1 GSGCGAEVVADLETV
16 AIGKA
21 RLLLEG
27 KRIAILGF
35 GTLTMQALP
44 VAEQLNAT
52 LVDMRFVKPIDK
64 DLLKNLAQS
73 HDAFVTIEDAAIMGG
88 AGSAVAELFHQEGI
102 RHPILQLGYPDQ
114 FIDHGDQ
121 AVLHSQLGLDS
132 SGFMAAIKKRFP
144 NLLSHAA

>member
-1 GSGCGAEVVADLETV
+1 YLRCVPNMVVATPSNENEARLLLSTCYQHDGPASVRYPRGSGCGAEVVADLEMV

-52 LVDMRFVKPIDK
+52 LVDMRFVNPIDK

-88 AGSAVAELFHQEGI
+88 AGSAVAELFHQEG
-102 RHPILQLGYPDQ
+102 
-114 FIDHGDQ
+114 
-121 AVLHSQLGLDS
+121 
-132 SGFMAAIKKRFP
+132 
-144 NLLSHAA
+144 